1 EKLGGFA
8 PLEPELQLA
17 KRRRLTTGL
26 YLSLVDGELD
36 LAVPASDR
44 IDPAPHARFESRLQA
59 APHALAEYG
68 SERGVPGDV
77 EFGLPAGDLVLPF
90 VSTECGTFAVF
101 VFDRL
106 NMAAAD
112 ASHLQRQA
120 LVAEPQLVG
129 VEIDRNERCGFRRLL
144 PRRLQQ
150 RAAS

>member
-1 EKLGGFA
+1 MLNRHFFGQHAVELEKLGGFA

-44 IDPAPHARFESRLQA
+44 IDPAPHARFENRLQA

-90 VSTECGTFAVF
+90 VAAKRGACAVF
-101 VFDRL
+101 VLDCL
-106 NMAAAD
+106 NVAVSD
-112 ASHLQRQA
+112 APHL
-120 LVAEPQLVG
+120 
-129 VEIDRNERCGFRRLL
+129 
-144 PRRLQQ
+144 
-150 RAAS
+150 

>member
-1 EKLGGFA
+1 
-8 PLEPELQLA
+8 
-17 KRRRLTTGL
+17 
-26 YLSLVDGELD
+26 
-36 LAVPASDR
+36 
-44 IDPAPHARFESRLQA
+44 ARFENRLQA

-129 VEIDRNERCGFRRLL
+129 VEIDRHERWGFRRLL

-150 RAAS
+150 RAASEPMEAIGGDFELELDFTRGRHGKIR